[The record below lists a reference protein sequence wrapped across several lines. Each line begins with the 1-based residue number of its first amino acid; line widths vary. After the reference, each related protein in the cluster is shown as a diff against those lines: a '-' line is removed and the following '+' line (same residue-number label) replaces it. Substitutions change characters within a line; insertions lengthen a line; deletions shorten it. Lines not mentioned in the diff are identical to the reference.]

1 MRDATDPAS
10 AADAVV
16 RQIADW
22 AAQGASAPA
31 RLLGGARGFVEWA
44 HYPQPDAIDPQ
55 SGWKFYYHAHAASQ
69 RPQAE
74 HGHFHIFVP
83 APAPAADGA
92 AAFSHL
98 VGLSVDARGLPLRWF
113 TTNRWVTS
121 EVWQSAEALS
131 RFLDSPRLSAA
142 EPRDVAQWLQHLL
155 LLFRDDIRALLQ
167 ARDARIAAPTGRGQ
181 HAAASRSRFDDHRL
195 RIVSQRRA
203 VLARRLVVAGQVAR
217 QADSATLE

>member
-1 MRDATDPAS
+1 MRDATDSAS
-10 AADAVV
+10 AAESVV

-22 AAQGASAPA
+22 AAQGLSAPA

-44 HYPQPDAIDPQ
+44 HYPQPDAVDPQ

-98 VGLSVDARGLPLRWF
+98 IGLSVDARGLPLRWF
-113 TTNRWVTS
+113 TTNRWVTA
-121 EVWQSAEALS
+121 EVWQPAGTLD

-142 EPRDVAQWLQHLL
+142 EPHDVAQWLQDLL
-155 LLFRDDIRALLQ
+155 LLFRGDISALLQ
-167 ARDARIAAPTGRGQ
+167 ARDARIATPPGRGRL
-181 HAAASRSRFDDHRL
+181 AAMSRPRFDDHRL

-203 VLARRLVVAGQVAR
+203 DLARRLVDAR
-217 QADSATLE
+217 QAASRTDFASQE